1 MTHVL
6 DDKKQVFVKKD
17 RVICRAT
24 IGSNDFNNPYDLKC
38 PARFFFD
45 ERTFEGVAVLKE
57 GDPDNVREAIHIA
70 ESKME
75 RKFYKFV
82 LSRFKVEKRMLENS
96 MTDVETAIEKN
107 ARNVKAIDKHIV
119 DIVESLK

>member
-24 IGSNDFNNPYDLKC
+24 IDSNDFNNPYPLKC

-45 ERTFEGVAVLKE
+45 SHTFEGVAVLKE
-57 GDPDNVREAIHIA
+57 GDVDNVREAIHIA

-75 RKFYKFV
+75 RQFYKFV
-82 LSRFKVEKRMLENS
+82 LSKFK
-96 MTDVETAIEKN
+96 IEKKMIESSKN
-107 ARNVKAIDKHIV
+107 ELDAIIEKTNKNIEAIDRHIV
-119 DIVESLK
+119 DIANSLK